1 MKLKIKLFLTVF
13 IAFLLVQCIHNSNNE
28 LKEDVSIKKPSVFYY
43 QISDDHGIIIYEK
56 RSYTRVKDWQYELTK
71 SYAVNSKKTIQEKTT
86 YRITDSLIYLNFNKK
101 EQKFLSLD
109 SIHPCIQYQN
119 KLSVKVQNCLKKRS
133 NKASNS
139 DCILFNE
146 SWEVMD
152 GANID
157 FCYDNSFRLLNAKS
171 RYSSWQIERIDK
183 SLIPKEILNYLK

>member
-1 MKLKIKLFLTVF
+1 MKINLLYTVF

-43 QISDDHGIIIYEK
+43 QISDVHGIIIYEK

-119 KLSVKVQNCLKKRS
+119 KLSVKVQNCLKKQS
-133 NKASNS
+133 NEASNS

-146 SWEVMD
+146 SWEEVMD

-171 RYSSWQIERIDK
+171 RYSSWQIESIDK

>member
-1 MKLKIKLFLTVF
+1 MKLNIKLFFTVF
-13 IAFLLVQCIHNSNNE
+13 IAFLFIQCIHNSNNE
-28 LKEDVSIKKPSVFYY
+28 LKEDVSIKKPSIFYY
-43 QISDDHGIIIYEK
+43 QISDDHGINIYEK
-56 RSYTRVKDWQYELTK
+56 RSYTRVKEWQYELTK
-71 SYAVNSKKTIQEKTT
+71 SYAVYSKKTFQEKTT
-86 YRITDSLIYLNFNKK
+86 YRITDSLIYLNINKK

-109 SIHPCIQYQN
+109 SIHPCILYQN
-119 KLSVKVQNCLKKRS
+119 KLSVKVQNCLKKQF
-133 NKASNS
+133 NKASKS

-146 SWEVMD
+146 SWNVMD